1 MADKSEDQGDLPQDF
16 GEKSSGSKLNRP
28 VSGKSGGSTGSKKS
42 MSDAV
47 NQLTA
52 KALREFRLDD
62 EGTTVSESAAG
73 DTVTP
78 NSNLVKDSE
87 EPIEGPEGETL
98 LEDDE
103 DYEMQDENELQDEN
117 DVEFDENID
126 IINDDF
132 SGEDDSDGDND
143 LVVLDPDH
151 PLMVRFQ
158 TAYKNHLLK
167 QKEKLELEER
177 EVVEELTRRKKDR
190 EELGVNLYN
199 SQQELARL
207 QMLLEKEH
215 DKYNENH
222 NLRTKAEGKLN
233 SIKEIHSKNTNLL
246 VEQRKKAEELRSEVE
261 NLASRVLYMREAKE
275 DVRSDIAVMRR
286 AAEKAHGEVSQA
298 EQLKKKQD
306 FLVDR
311 LTQKVDRLHEEITMY
326 EAQTLAQEEETR
338 SAQRTL
344 AEAVTEI
351 EAIEL
356 EKKQLYQQWQ
366 SSLIGMSRRDEAFAA
381 MQQALNLQKERIKT
395 IETELDGYRNSISKA
410 QATNEQLT
418 LMQNR
423 IEADISMVKKLTSVS
438 LNKQEI
444 LKTEYSK
451 YSRML
456 HETEQALNKAKTDIT
471 LRESE
476 LTALRKQIER
486 EYEEKVRTE
495 ESIMEKLRS
504 QMTLDKAAQYS
515 KKVTDKIKKRGT
527 ELDNQLAQVENDI
540 SRDLMAISNVQ
551 TRLRNLGEILEQ
563 LNEEIRKKNET
574 AATIENDIVK
584 KNAVIERKQNMVD
597 QFNKKIDV
605 LKNKDGGQQLGPLEL
620 QISTLQKQVESS
632 NNEIIEL
639 QQFWLRNQ
647 SELVK
652 TVQRVGQQ
660 SEEIKSL
667 KKQNTILLH
676 KKQRTEGDI
685 QHHLSEMK
693 DIERNIRNMQ
703 NEMTK
708 LNTLITN
715 ERGLKNNLE
724 QSNILMEDEFIRTL
738 KEAERESVELQSNID
753 GMKEEKER
761 LLNSLVEAERQIM
774 LWEKKTQLAREARA
788 TVDDD
793 YGHGEIKAMKAEIH
807 RMQVRHSQLMKQQ
820 EKMIQN
826 MERSVTKREFIITR
840 GDAQTKTGKSTNTK
854 GAYQRKVAELKK
866 KIKQTNND
874 ANECDKDIR
883 SLQENQKEVSTQLE
897 DKQSKVYQLQSTVDE
912 ADMNI
917 DRLTDERQRNL
928 ADIIAAQKKV
938 KHLTAVKE
946 GRYSTLCKTSE
957 TLDNELQKQKDRL
970 QSLMTIVDRLN
981 QEFPYAQPALR
992 KITLSLGSRS
1002 QSEP

>member
-1 MADKSEDQGDLPQDF
+1 MADKNEGEGDLPRDSE
-16 GEKSSGSKLNRP
+16 GNSSQTKLPRP

-42 MSDAV
+42 MTSAV
-47 NQLTA
+47 GQLTA

-62 EGTTVSESAAG
+62 EGTNASESGAG
-73 DTVTP
+73 DTETVNT
-78 NSNLVKDSE
+78 NLGDAN
-87 EPIEGPEGETL
+87 EGPEGETL

-103 DYEMQDENELQDEN
+103 EYELQDENELEDEMN
-117 DVEFDENID
+117 DVEFDENINV
-126 IINDDF
+126 INDDEL
-132 SGEDDSDGDND
+132 SGADDSDGDND

-158 TAYKNHLLK
+158 TAYKNHLVK

-177 EVVEELTRRKKDR
+177 EVLEELTRQKKDR
-190 EELGVNLYN
+190 EELGVNLYS

-222 NLRTKAEGKLN
+222 NLRTKAEGTMSN
-233 SIKEIHSKNTNLL
+233 VKEIHQKNTNILSD
-246 VEQRKKAEELRSEVE
+246 QRKKVQELRTEVE
-261 NLASRVLYMREAKE
+261 NLASRVLYMQEAKG
-275 DVRSDIAVMRR
+275 DVRSDIAVMKR
-286 AAEKAHGEVSQA
+286 AAEKAHGEVTEA

-311 LTQKVDRLHEEITMY
+311 LTQKVDRLHEEIAMY
-326 EAQTLAQEEETR
+326 DAQTLAQEEETR

-344 AEAVTEI
+344 SEAVTEI
-351 EAIEL
+351 EAIQL

-381 MQQALNLQKERIKT
+381 MQQALSLQIERIKT

-423 IEADISMVKKLTSVS
+423 IEADISMVKKLIGVS

-476 LTALRKQIER
+476 LTALRKQVER
-486 EYEEKVRTE
+486 EYEEKVRIE
-495 ESIMEKLRS
+495 EGIMEKLRS

-551 TRLRNLGEILEQ
+551 TRWRNLEDVLKQ
-563 LNEEIRKKNET
+563 LNEEIRQKNET
-574 AATIENDIVK
+574 AAKIENDIVK

-597 QFNKKIDV
+597 QFNKRIET

-620 QISTLQKQVESS
+620 QISTLQKQVEAS
-632 NNEIIEL
+632 NNSIIEL

-667 KKQNTILLH
+667 KKQYTILRH

-708 LNTLITN
+708 LNTLITK
-715 ERGLKNNLE
+715 ERGMKDNLE

-738 KEAERESVELQSNID
+738 REAERESVELQSNID

-807 RMQVRHSQLMKQQ
+807 RMQVRYAQLMKQQ
-820 EKMIQN
+820 EKMIQD
-826 MERSVTKREFIITR
+826 MEKSITRREFIITR
-840 GDAQTKTGKSTNTK
+840 GDAQTKTGKSVNTK

-874 ANECDKDIR
+874 ANDCDKDIR
-883 SLQENQKEVSTQLE
+883 SLQENQQQVSTQLE
-897 DKQSKVYQLQSTVDE
+897 DKQSKVYQLQSSVDE
-912 ADMNI
+912 ADLNI
-917 DRLTDERQRNL
+917 DRLTDERKRNL
-928 ADIIAAQKKV
+928 ADILAAQKKV

-946 GRYSTLCKTSE
+946 GRYTTLCKTSE
-957 TLDNELQKQKDRL
+957 TLDSELQKQKDRL

-1002 QSEP
+1002 EA